1 VLGQNDPQALAALAS
16 SRIKASKEVLAEA
29 LQGRIRDHHR
39 FMIRSH
45 LRLIDAIQSEVEAI
59 DLKIGELLQPFRA
72 AVDLL
77 TSIPGVSEIVA
88 HTILAEIGDDMSR
101 FPTAGHLLS
110 WAGLCP
116 RNDESAGKR
125 RSTRLRAG
133 APWLKTVLV
142 QAGWAAFRPGT
153 LRMCEGIPQDQLE
166 VALEHVPDRPPVDT
180 GCLHRDVSAT
190 ALREP
195 FAQEHEIRGPCAEL
209 ANLLPDAAALDEADA
224 CNDDVLV
231 DIEPSAARVKDLHVG
246 SSPGKERRRP
256 WGSRLRSLE
265 SVLRADALATV
276 RCAREAPG
284 PT

>member
-142 QAGWAAFRPGT
+142 QAGWAASRTKNTYFRAQFQRVSYRRGPKKAVVAVAASILTCAYHMLRRGT
-153 LRMCEGIPQDQLE
+153 VYQDLGADYFDRQDKTKVAQRLIRRLKDLGLE
-166 VALEHVPDRPPVDT
+166 VEVK
-180 GCLHRDVSAT
+180 T
-190 ALREP
+190 A
-195 FAQEHEIRGPCAEL
+195 
-209 ANLLPDAAALDEADA
+209 
-224 CNDDVLV
+224 
-231 DIEPSAARVKDLHVG
+231 S
-246 SSPGKERRRP
+246 
-256 WGSRLRSLE
+256 
-265 SVLRADALATV
+265 
-276 RCAREAPG
+276 
-284 PT
+284 